1 MFSSP
6 LPSLKIQIMGRKFFL
21 RCEGKTLLGVVN
33 KLLKMKS
40 LLTIPGNV
48 LPLHLKQTFPP
59 IFWIFTEGEGIEWRL
74 FSEIFFTLNPLDKKL
89 VNAITVYWR
98 GVQVTANYIPTC
110 GGLWTKFRQ
119 SSKLSLN
126 VRIQTAHW
134 YLVWN
139 GQPLFIVSLQ
149 WGEIIFLK
157 ILLPLVV

>member
-1 MFSSP
+1 M
-6 LPSLKIQIMGRKFFL
+6 
-21 RCEGKTLLGVVN
+21 LGVVN

-139 GQPLFIVSLQ
+139 GQPFFIVSSQ

>member
-6 LPSLKIQIMGRKFFL
+6 LPSLKIQIMGRKFFS
-21 RCEGKTLLGVVN
+21 RCEGKTLLGVWKWKVCWQYPAMFCLYISS
-33 KLLKMKS
+33 KLFRPYFEFSLKVKGS
-40 LLTIPGNV
+40 NGGYF
-48 LPLHLKQTFPP
+48 LKPFFP
-59 IFWIFTEGEGIEWRL
+59 
-74 FSEIFFTLNPLDKKL
+74 LNPLDKKL

-98 GVQVTANYIPTC
+98 GVQVTASYIPTC

-139 GQPLFIVSLQ
+139 GQPLFIVSSQ